1 MADEK
6 TEKPTPRRRE
16 RARSEGNVAKSAE
29 INSGAILLTGT
40 LVLALIGKSIF
51 IGLID
56 LMKTVFA
63 NATTYT
69 MMPSSFHIS
78 VIKGAE
84 YMGKL
89 LAPYLLAVMAVG
101 IAVNV
106 MQVGFMFTTKPL
118 QPKLNKINPIS
129 GMKKFFSLRSVV
141 DLFKNIIKVTVVGL
155 IAYLIIRQE
164 CVNYIPVMQ
173 QEEWQILSLIGRI
186 GFKVAI
192 WCSLAIFVIALFDWI
207 YQKFEYEKGLKMTKE
222 EIKDEMKSSEGDP
235 QIKGKIKGLQLQAVL
250 TRMMQQVP
258 EADVVI
264 TNPVHYAV
272 ALKYDEDEMM
282 APKLV
287 AKGARKLAK
296 RIKEIAIEHEIPIVE
311 NPPLARAIYQAV
323 QVGQMIPEMFY
334 QAVAEVLAYVYR
346 LKNKIP
352 FQAA

>member
-40 LVLALIGKSIF
+40 LVLALLGKSIF
-51 IGLID
+51 TGLTD

-63 NATTYT
+63 NAATFTIV
-69 MMPSSFHIS
+69 PSSFHMS
-78 VIKGAE
+78 VIRGAE
-84 YMGKL
+84 FMGKI
-89 LAPYLLAVMAVG
+89 LAPYLLAVMVMG
-101 IAVNV
+101 IVVNV
-106 MQVGFMFTTKPL
+106 MQVGFMFTMKPL

-129 GMKKFFSLRSVV
+129 GMKKFFSLKSVV
-141 DLFKNIIKVTVVGL
+141 DLFKNIVKVTVVGL
-155 IAYLIIRQE
+155 IAYIIIRKE

-207 YQKFEYEKGLKMTKE
+207 YQKYEYEKGLKMTKE

-296 RIKEIAIEHEIPIVE
+296 RIKEIAIENDIPIVE
-311 NPPLARAIYQAV
+311 NPPLARALYQAV
-323 QVGQMIPEMFY
+323 QVGQIVPEMFY
-334 QAVAEVLAYVYR
+334 QAIAEVLAYVYR